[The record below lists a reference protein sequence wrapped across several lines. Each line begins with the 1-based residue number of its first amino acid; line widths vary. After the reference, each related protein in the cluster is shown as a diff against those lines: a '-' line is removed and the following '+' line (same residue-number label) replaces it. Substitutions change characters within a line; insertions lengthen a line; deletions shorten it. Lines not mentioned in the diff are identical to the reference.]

1 MTTRPRI
8 YIAGPM
14 TGLPDFNYPAFHAA
28 ADTLTAAGYEAV
40 SPATHTADV
49 ASGDVKPWDFYMRH
63 ALALLLT
70 ADGVALLPGWDRSR
84 GARIEE
90 ELAGRLGMGRADV
103 PSWVAW
109 AVQPAPLV
117 RDRRAMWEA
126 GLIMDEDREH
136 TDADLAVLQQT
147 MKEAVRG

>member
-28 ADTLTAAGYEAV
+28 AGTLTAAGYEAV
-40 SPATHTADV
+40 NPADTEKENTTGAPQ
-49 ASGDVKPWDFYMRH
+49 SWSWYMRR
-63 ALALLLT
+63 ALTLLLT
-70 ADGVALLPGWDRSR
+70 ADGVALLPGWDQSR

-109 AVQPAPLV
+109 AGQPAPLV

-126 GLIMDEDREH
+126 GLTMDEDREH
-136 TDADLAVLQQT
+136 TDADLAVLEQVR
-147 MKEAVRG
+147 KEAGR